1 MSKIIKSTENGVSVV
16 TEIPDDAPRISGN
29 GFGPALLGFP
39 TTIVTVFQQ
48 QLSAESTPSSMERK
62 VVVTLEVPT
71 ISILE
76 LAQTVQ
82 KAMRENKAA
91 MQGAMAQMHAIVDKD
106 I

>member
-1 MSKIIKSTENGVSVV
+1 MSKIIKSTENGMSVV

-39 TTIVTVFQQ
+39 TTIVTIFQQ
-48 QLSAESTPSSMERK
+48 QLSGHSKPDHLERK
-62 VVVTLEVPT
+62 VVATLEIPT
-71 ISILE
+71 ISLLE

-82 KAMRENKAA
+82 KALRENKAA
-91 MQGAMAQMHAIVDKD
+91 MQGAMAQMVAFVDKD